1 MNDIFDSKRIIS
13 LVHFIGKHQFV
24 TDLHAKF
31 LCCGAGDHDLI
42 FLIAGLH
49 RKIWIILIDSQYR
62 HIQIITVSLFFQT
75 LHISRSTIL
84 RHILRGIFVSIHISI
99 GRLIQA
105 GVSKVLTQNIAV
117 YRDQKYQQA
126 DKHTDHHR
134 HGRTHLPK
142 ELTDLESVKELHISQ
157 IYILYLPGPA
167 CGLFI
172 SKQRQC
178 RALQLLADHQTVY
191 QCGRHRRHDQTVDQQ
206 IGRSHDFHG
215 WQGKIHDTVL
225 HLPAGTIL
233 RKAQDTADRTS

>member
-31 LCCGAGDHDLI
+31 LCCGARDHDLI

-117 YRDQKYQQA
+117 CRDQKY
-126 DKHTDHHR
+126 
-134 HGRTHLPK
+134 
-142 ELTDLESVKELHISQ
+142 
-157 IYILYLPGPA
+157 
-167 CGLFI
+167 
-172 SKQRQC
+172 
-178 RALQLLADHQTVY
+178 
-191 QCGRHRRHDQTVDQQ
+191 
-206 IGRSHDFHG
+206 
-215 WQGKIHDTVL
+215 
-225 HLPAGTIL
+225 
-233 RKAQDTADRTS
+233 